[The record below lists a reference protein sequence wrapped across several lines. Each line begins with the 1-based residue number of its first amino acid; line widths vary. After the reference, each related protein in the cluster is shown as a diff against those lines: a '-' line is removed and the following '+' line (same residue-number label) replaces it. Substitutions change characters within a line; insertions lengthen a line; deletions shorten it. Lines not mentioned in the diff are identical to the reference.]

1 MADSAPNVSQKI
13 RRQLSFKPL
22 KEDWNEYLLEDGQ
35 VLKMKVIVTE
45 VYELEGVDPV
55 TNKKNYLVKSIN
67 AIAVESSKGG

>member
-45 VYELEGVDPV
+45 VYELEGIDPV